1 MEPKDYIVAKIEGE
15 YATLRDTAS
24 GEELFIA
31 MALLPEGVDVGTKL
45 HYEMLDAYGPCREHR
60 RTFLKKWEAKR

>member
-1 MEPKDYIVAKIEGE
+1 MLTAHDYTIKKIEGE
-15 YATLRDTAS
+15 YATLADTAS

-45 HYEMLDAYGPCREHR
+45 HYEMMEYTIVE
-60 RTFLKKWEAKR
+60 